1 MGTSLIVRS
10 ISKITDTDRD
20 VSTPNWRS
28 KRIVLADDGSGFS
41 LHETEMYANTV
52 NEFCYSRHIEAV
64 LVVEGNGLLVD
75 CASGARWDLQPGVMY
90 MLDNHDRHQVLPATD
105 IRMICVFS
113 PALTGREVHD
123 ETGAYP
129 LPQSDE

>member
-10 ISKITDTDRD
+10 INEITGTDRD
-20 VSTPNWRS
+20 VNTPNWRS
-28 KRIVLADDGSGFS
+28 KRIILAGDGSGFS

-52 NEFCYSRHIEAV
+52 NEFCYSRHIEAGH
-64 LVVEGNGLLVD
+64 VVEGTGLLVD
-75 CASGARWDLQPGVMY
+75 SQTGARWELRPGVTY
-90 MLDNHDRHQVLPATD
+90 MLDRHDRHQVLPATD
-105 IRMICVFS
+105 MRMICVFT

-129 LPQSDE
+129 LPQTDE

>member
-10 ISKITDTDRD
+10 INDITGTDRD

-28 KRIVLADDGSGFS
+28 KRIILAGDGSGFS
-41 LHETEMYANTV
+41 LHETEMYADTV

-64 LVVEGNGLLVD
+64 HVVEGTGLLVD
-75 CASGARWDLQPGVMY
+75 CESGARWELRPGVTY
-90 MLDNHDRHQVLPATD
+90 MLDRHDRHQVLPATD
-105 IRMICVFS
+105 MRMICVFT

-129 LPQSDE
+129 LPRTDE